1 LECGI
6 RSDETFLFTSFFWT
20 YAALIITIVAVSVL
34 SGKLSYV
41 DKETNE
47 RSQTKT
53 KQNNPPQTQRKHQ
66 NMSKTDHGEKVKQVQ
81 AFTAIYTSPA
91 LTSSLAG
98 NEQALEGAVRYAAPF
113 NCSNLASSH
122 LFDILF
128 LGPMNGLTA
137 MCKQADILN
146 LLPLFS
152 AS

>member
-1 LECGI
+1 MECGI

-81 AFTAIYTSPA
+81 ALTAIYTSPA
-91 LTSSLAG
+91 LTSSSAG
-98 NEQALEGAVRYAAPF
+98 NSQGR
-113 NCSNLASSH
+113 
-122 LFDILF
+122 I
-128 LGPMNGLTA
+128 NGLAA
-137 MCKQADILN
+137 MCKQEYSRLASSFSFCQLTHLADFQVPIKHALS
-146 LLPLFS
+146 LVLGHKCT
-152 AS
+152 